1 MPLPHVPR
9 FVEDLT
15 LDDDFPLMGNFVG
28 SAGTAPLPS
37 AAGPSN
43 QESTLARYTVEG
55 DIYYNP
61 NSDIIHFGGETF
73 LGTLFSFLK
82 CNEKRAVGRI
92 AVSLG
97 ESPARRTSW
106 NP

>member
-1 MPLPHVPR
+1 M
-9 FVEDLT
+9 
-15 LDDDFPLMGNFVG
+15 G

-43 QESTLARYTVEG
+43 QESTPARYIAEG

-61 NSDIIHFGGETF
+61 NANIIQFGGETF

-82 CNEKRAVGRI
+82 CNEKRTVGRI
-92 AVSLG
+92 AVRLD